1 MTSPNE
7 GEREKFV
14 SKLPSWLHRDLK
26 VRAAQLGIDIQDA
39 VEAGIGLWRAAG
51 AAPEVDTAGADSF
64 STWLPDGL
72 YDDFRRDCAARGVSY
87 VQGLAQ
93 AVTAWLDAHPATAPE
108 RRTRRI
114 VVINQK
120 GGVGKTS
127 TAAGLAQALAE
138 DRTEDD
144 GVIVLG
150 SRVLLIDYDPQGHLS
165 DQLGVPQIED
175 GKDSLALHMSGEAKG
190 DIRELIIALPQD
202 RWRGRL
208 HVLPACTDA
217 FLLDVRLSQL
227 RARERALERAIAA
240 VEDEYDYIV
249 VDCPPSLGMS
259 VDAAINYGR
268 RREGEPQG
276 SSGVLIPVQAEDSSA
291 KAFSMLTGQIN
302 DLCDD
307 INITVDYLG
316 LVVNMYDARR
326 GFIATSSLDRWQKLG
341 NPRVVALVPDLK
353 EQREAV
359 RKHLPL
365 LDYAPTSDQAKIMRD
380 LAKELAAGQAKTPAR
395 ELS

>member
-1 MTSPNE
+1 MTSSND

-39 VEAGIGLWRAAG
+39 VEAGIVLWRAAG
-51 AAPEVDTAGADSF
+51 PAPEVDTAGADSF
-64 STWLPDGL
+64 STWLPEGL
-72 YDDFRRDCAARGVSY
+72 YDEFRADCAARGVSY

-120 GGVGKTS
+120 GGVGKTATS
-127 TAAGLAQALAE
+127 AGLAQALAE
-138 DRTEDD
+138 DRTGDD
-144 GVIVLG
+144 GAAVPG
-150 SRVLLIDYDPQGHLS
+150 GRVLIIDYDPQGHLS
-165 DQLGVPQIED
+165 DQLGVAQIED

-190 DIRELIIALPQD
+190 DIRELIVVLPQD

-259 VDAAINYGR
+259 VDAAIYYGR

-291 KAFSMLTGQIN
+291 KAFSMLTGQIT

-307 INITVDYLG
+307 VNIAVDYLG

-326 GFIATSSLDRWQKLG
+326 GFIATSSLEKWQKLG
-341 NPRVVALVPDLK
+341 DPPVVAIVPDLK
-353 EQREAV
+353 EMREAV
-359 RKHLPL
+359 RKHQPL
-365 LDYAPTSDQAKIMRD
+365 LSYAPSSDQAKIMRD
-380 LAKELAAGQAKTPAR
+380 LAAELAAGQAKTPVG
-395 ELS
+395 ET

>member
-93 AVTAWLDAHPATAPE
+93 AVTAWLDAHPAAAPQ
-108 RRTRRI
+108 RRVRRI
-114 VVINQK
+114 AVVNQK
-120 GGVGKTS
+120 GGVGKTA
-127 TAAGLAQALAE
+127 TAGGLAQALAE
-138 DRTEDD
+138 D
-144 GVIVLG
+144 G
-150 SRVLLIDYDPQGHLS
+150 SRVLLVDYDPQGHLT
-165 DQLGVPQIED
+165 DQLGVALIEA

-190 DIRELIIALPQD
+190 DLRDLIVVLPQE
-202 RWRGRL
+202 RWGGRL

-227 RARERALERAIAA
+227 RGRERALERALAA
-240 VEDEYDYIV
+240 VEDEYNYVLI
-249 VDCPPSLGMS
+249 DCPPSLGMS
-259 VDAAINYGR
+259 VDAAIYYVR
-268 RREGEPQG
+268 RREEEPEG
-276 SSGVLIPVQAEDSSA
+276 ASGPWFRCRPRIRRPRRSACWPGRWPTSATTSASRSTTSAWWSPCTTGAAASSPRPAWRIGRSWASRASSWSCPTSKSSA
-291 KAFSMLTGQIN
+291 RRCASTGP
-302 DLCDD
+302 CW
-307 INITVDYLG
+307 TT
-316 LVVNMYDARR
+316 RR
-326 GFIATSSLDRWQKLG
+326 AASRPRPCGTWRRNWSALRPSRWQ
-341 NPRVVALVPDLK
+341 
-353 EQREAV
+353 E
-359 RKHLPL
+359 
-365 LDYAPTSDQAKIMRD
+365 SCRD
-380 LAKELAAGQAKTPAR
+380 VQGG
-395 ELS
+395 

>member
-26 VRAAQLGIDIQDA
+26 VRAAQLGTDIQDA
-39 VEAGIGLWRAAG
+39 VEAGIGLWQATG
-51 AAPEVDTAGADSF
+51 PAPEVDTAGADSF

-93 AVTAWLDAHPATAPE
+93 AVTAWLDAHPATTPA

-127 TAAGLAQALAE
+127 TAAGLGQALAE
-138 DRTEDD
+138 DRANAD
-144 GVIVLG
+144 GAAVPG
-150 SRVLLIDYDPQGHLS
+150 RRVLLIDYDPQGHLS
-165 DQLGVPQIED
+165 DQLGVPQIEA

-190 DIRELIIALPQD
+190 DIRDLITALPQD
-202 RWRGRL
+202 RWHGRL

-227 RARERALERAIAA
+227 RGRERALERSIAA
-240 VEDEYDYIV
+240 IEDEYDYVV
-249 VDCPPSLGMS
+249 VDCPPSLGLS
-259 VDAAINYGR
+259 VDAAIYYGR
-268 RREGEPQG
+268 RREEEPQG

-291 KAFSMLTGQIN
+291 TAFGMLTGQIT

-307 INITVDYLG
+307 VTITVDYLG
-316 LVVNMYDARR
+316 LVVTMYDARR
-326 GFIATSSLDRWQKLG
+326 GYIATSSLEKWKKLG
-341 NPRVVALVPDLK
+341 DPRVLAIVPDLK

-359 RKHLPL
+359 RKHRPL
-365 LDYAPTSDQAKIMRD
+365 LDYAPAGEQASVLRN
-380 LAKELAAGQAKTPAR
+380 LAKEL
-395 ELS
+395 S